1 MILRALAV
9 GPMAANCYVV
19 GCDRT
24 KEAAVIDPGG
34 DAMAIFR
41 VITRDGLTVRC
52 IINTHAHVDHIA
64 ANSEIKRLT
73 GAELLI
79 HELDA
84 ASLKN
89 PVRNLSLLSPLAIR
103 SASAD
108 RTLRDGDVVAAGDLK
123 LEVIHTPGHTP
134 GGISLRCGDALFTG
148 DTLFSGSVGRTDFP
162 GGSFEALLR
171 SLRRL
176 LDLGDLNVYPGHGP
190 FTTLAAER
198 SSNPFAADALAA
210 AAPTTGP
217 ASGAADETTSGGA
230 GPQPGK

>member
-64 ANSEIKRLT
+64 ANSEMKRLT

-103 SASAD
+103 GTAAD

-198 SSNPFAADALAA
+198 AENPFAVDALAL
-210 AAPTTGP
+210 PREP
-217 ASGAADETTSGGA
+217 GA
-230 GPQPGK
+230 